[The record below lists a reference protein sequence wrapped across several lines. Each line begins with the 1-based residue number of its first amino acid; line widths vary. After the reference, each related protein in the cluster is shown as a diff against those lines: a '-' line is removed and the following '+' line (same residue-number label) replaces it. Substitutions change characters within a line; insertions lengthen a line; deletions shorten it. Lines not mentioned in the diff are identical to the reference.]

1 MQNNRTVDVLLICP
15 QSIFSLSDSIYKLIH
30 NHNEEKFLLNIL
42 SGDSPPL
49 LKNNNRKST
58 IHKRNMFYTIIDP
71 GAQGHQRVSG
81 REEVWFVTWLLPS
94 DTCLAF
100 ANPKQAGTFC
110 NAIGSPQCNLLHPH
124 AIYCN
129 PMQRH
134 KGSLVRRE
142 VPSPSPPSS
151 PNCSQVSY
159 NVNCHQSALQCNA
172 IGNNAP
178 PRFQIA
184 TLDRA
189 TPFITWLVT
198 AGTTMLQLLQSEGDH
213 TWQPC
218 LILVKGLWKF
228 ISFEVKDDQNGS

>member
-1 MQNNRTVDVLLICP
+1 MGIPHPC
-15 QSIFSLSDSIYKLIH
+15 SKKH
-30 NHNEEKFLLNIL
+30 FL
-42 SGDSPPL
+42 G
-49 LKNNNRKST
+49 NRKSS

-81 REEVWFVTWLLPS
+81 NEEVWFVTWLLPS
-94 DTCLAF
+94 DTCL
-100 ANPKQAGTFC
+100 PLKT
-110 NAIGSPQCNLLHPH
+110 QCNWL
-124 AIYCN
+124 N
-129 PMQRH
+129 SMQ
-134 KGSLVRRE
+134 SIATECSATRE
-142 VPSPSPPSS
+142 VWLEGRHPPSPPSS
-151 PNCSQVSY
+151 PNCSQVSS

-213 TWQPC
+213 TRQPC

>member
-1 MQNNRTVDVLLICP
+1 MTPTIHTLLVQINRTVAVPLICP

-49 LKNNNRKST
+49 LKSIIFWAIEKAAY
-58 IHKRNMFYTIIDP
+58 IKRNMFYTIIDP

-94 DTCLAF
+94 DTCLAI
-100 ANPKQAGTFC
+100 ANPMQAGTFC
-110 NAIGSPQCNLLHPH
+110 NAIGPPQCNLLHFH

-142 VPSPSPPSS
+142 ATFLPSFITQLQPGL
-151 PNCSQVSY
+151 
-159 NVNCHQSALQCNA
+159 LQCQL
-172 IGNNAP
+172 P
-178 PRFQIA
+178 SEHIA
-184 TLDRA
+184 MQCNRQQCA
-189 TPFITWLVT
+189 TP
-198 AGTTMLQLLQSEGDH
+198 
-213 TWQPC
+213 
-218 LILVKGLWKF
+218 
-228 ISFEVKDDQNGS
+228 ISNCNP